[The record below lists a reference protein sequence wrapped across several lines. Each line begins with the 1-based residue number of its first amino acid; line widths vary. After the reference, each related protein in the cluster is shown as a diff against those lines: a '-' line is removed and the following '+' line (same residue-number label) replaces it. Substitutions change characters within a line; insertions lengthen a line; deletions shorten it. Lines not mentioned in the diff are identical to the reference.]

1 MSDTLFHLETELVR
15 LMAERRDL
23 IAALDESTLVDAQV
37 ALGNTIESLELQIR
51 DQVKACVRKVDGFRG
66 YLLHANVMAAAARAE
81 KNRQAANEK
90 AWADTVEHLKTVAL
104 AVLNEI
110 GESRL
115 EGKTGAIRK
124 QVNGGKVPVVV
135 SVPALVPD
143 EFCTFEL
150 TVGPEAYQALAKL
163 LPSWIGR
170 QDVLIERKPHLGRV
184 ELALKTP
191 CSDCA
196 GTGLGGSDVCRFCN
210 GSGSRGV
217 PGAHLGERGE
227 HIRIT

>member
-1 MSDTLFHLETELVR
+1 MNDTLFHLETELVR
-15 LMAERRDL
+15 LMDERRDL

-37 ALGNTIESLELQIR
+37 ALGNTIEGLEIQIR
-51 DQVKACVRKVDGFRG
+51 EQVRTCVRKVDGFRG
-66 YLLHANVMAAAARAE
+66 YLLHAQVMASAARAE
-81 KNRQAANEK
+81 KQRQDANEK
-90 AWADTVEHLKTVAL
+90 AWEDTAEHLKTVAL

-110 GESRL
+110 GATRL

-150 TVGPEAYQALAKL
+150 TVGPEAYQTLAKL

-170 QDVLIERKPHLGRV
+170 QDVLIERKPHLGRI
-184 ELALKTP
+184 EKALSEDCP
-191 CSDCA
+191 NCSGFAIESCSTCG
-196 GTGLGGSDVCRFCN
+196 GTGK
-210 GSGSRGV
+210 RGV
-217 PGAHLGERGE
+217 PGAHLGDRGE